1 MAMLQLRLMWME
13 DDPDFEVRVEMLLIE
28 DGKVEEQS
36 DERCSWSELASVA
49 CERLHEAIGGST
61 RNTAGASS

>member
-13 DDPDFEVRVEMLLIE
+13 EDPGCEVRVEMLLIE
-28 DGKVEEQS
+28 DGRIEEQS

-61 RNTAGASS
+61 RSSAGVSS